1 MKRAW
6 RKRGFTLVELLVVIT
21 IIGILIALLLPA
33 VQQAREA
40 ARRAQCTN
48 NLKQA
53 GLAMLAHEEQ
63 YKFFPSS
70 GWGYWWVG
78 IPDRGSGKDQPGGW
92 MYSILPYM
100 EQQDLHDL
108 GSDGNPNSMAPAKLA
123 GGTRRVLTPLTSLI
137 CPTRRTAV
145 TFAIATAWFGG
156 PKQFWGTDTA
166 LSMAARSDYAVC
178 AGDPNYNQW
187 DAGPDSFA
195 DAPAYSWPNRAQTD
209 TGVSYQR
216 SQVTVAMI
224 TDGLSNTYMLGEKY
238 INADDYYDGLSGS
251 DNETWSVGYDND
263 ICRTTYCPVPLPANY
278 VPDHTPIQDTPGYD
292 SDVRF
297 GSAHANSCNM
307 SFCDGS
313 VQTISYSIDPETNR
327 RLGNRQDDLPV
338 DRRSL

>member
-1 MKRAW
+1 
-6 RKRGFTLVELLVVIT
+6 
-21 IIGILIALLLPA
+21 
-33 VQQAREA
+33 
-40 ARRAQCTN
+40 
-48 NLKQA
+48 
-53 GLAMLAHEEQ
+53 
-63 YKFFPSS
+63 
-70 GWGYWWVG
+70 
-78 IPDRGSGKDQPGGW
+78 
-92 MYSILPYM
+92 
-100 EQQDLHDL
+100 
-108 GSDGNPNSMAPAKLA
+108 
-123 GGTRRVLTPLTSLI
+123 
-137 CPTRRTAV
+137 
-145 TFAIATAWFGG
+145 
-156 PKQFWGTDTA
+156 
-166 LSMAARSDYAVC
+166 
-178 AGDPNYNQW
+178 
-187 DAGPDSFA
+187 
-195 DAPAYSWPNRAQTD
+195 
-209 TGVSYQR
+209 
-216 SQVTVAMI
+216 MI